1 MRLIHHF
8 FILAILVT
16 ALCALLLSVTF
27 SDNKELFYISEG
39 IFAVILIYLIIFY
52 QKTVK
57 PIDKLTS
64 GMELLREQD
73 MSTRLA
79 PSGQK
84 ETDEIVKTF
93 NAILGQLRNEHLR
106 LDEQNTFLNLLIEAS
121 PMGVIICDINGKV
134 KSMNPAANQMMTPV
148 LEKSLNEL
156 PLGKDETVRL
166 SNSQIYHISHLS
178 FLDRGY
184 QHPFYLIETLTSE
197 VMKAEKSAYEKVIR
211 MMAHEVNNN
220 VAGIISTL
228 EVLKGDR
235 QNDADLQAIDACK
248 ERSLSMSRFITRFAD
263 VVKIPEPQLELC
275 DLSEEVETCSQFF
288 EGLCTARNIALRLN
302 LTDEATPVRMDTTL
316 FQQVL
321 VNIVKNAAE
330 SIGSDGQIIVSVKGK
345 TLTITDNGK
354 GISPEAA
361 QKILTPFFST
371 KPQGQGI
378 GLILIRDILT
388 KHGCTFSLQTS
399 EEDGLTRFE
408 ITFP

>member
-1 MRLIHHF
+1 MRLKHHF
-8 FILAILVT
+8 IILAILVMI
-16 ALCALLLSVTF
+16 LCALLLSVTF
-27 SDNKELFYISEG
+27 EEKKNLFYMSEG
-39 IFAVILIYLIIFY
+39 ILIIILIYMVIFY

-121 PMGVIICDINGKV
+121 PMGVIICDLNGKY
-134 KSMNPAANQMMTPV
+134 KSMNPAAKQMMNPM

-156 PLGKDETVRL
+156 PLGDDCTVRL
-166 SNSQIYHISHLS
+166 SNSQIYHINHLS
-178 FLDRGY
+178 FRDRGY
-184 QHPFYLIETLTSE
+184 QHPFYLIETLTAE

-220 VAGIISTL
+220 VAGITSTL
-228 EVLKGDR
+228 EVLKSEH
-235 QNDADLQAIDACK
+235 NDTADLMAIEACR

-263 VVKIPEPQLELC
+263 VVKIPDPQLELC

-288 EGLCTARNIALRLN
+288 ESLCTSRNITLKLN
-302 LTDEATPVRMDTTL
+302 LTDEATPVRLDTTL

-345 TLTITDNGK
+345 RLTITDNGK
-354 GISPEAA
+354 GISPEVS

-388 KHGCTFSLQTS
+388 KHKCTFTLQTS

>member
-1 MRLIHHF
+1 
-8 FILAILVT
+8 
-16 ALCALLLSVTF
+16 
-27 SDNKELFYISEG
+27 
-39 IFAVILIYLIIFY
+39 
-52 QKTVK
+52 
-57 PIDKLTS
+57 
-64 GMELLREQD
+64 MELLREQD

-93 NAILGQLRNEHLR
+93 NAILTKLRNEHLR
-106 LDEQNTFLNLLIEAS
+106 LDEQNNFLNLLIEAS
-121 PMGVIICDINGKV
+121 PMGVIICDINGNI
-134 KSMNPAANQMMTPV
+134 KSMNPIAKQMMTPV
-148 LEKSLNEL
+148 LETSLHKL
-156 PLGKDETVRL
+156 PLGESDTVRL
-166 SNSQIYHISHLS
+166 SNSEIYHISHLS

-197 VMKAEKSAYEKVIR
+197 VIKAEKSAYEKVIR

-228 EVLKGDR
+228 EVLKSDHTDSED
-235 QNDADLQAIDACK
+235 QQAIDACK

-275 DLSEEVETCSQFF
+275 DLSEEVEACSQFF
-288 EGLCTARNIALRLN
+288 EGLCTARNIKLELN
-302 LTDEATPVRMDTTL
+302 LTEEATPVRLDTTL

-321 VNIVKNAAE
+321 VNIVKNSAE
-330 SIGSDGQIIVSVKGK
+330 SIGTDGLIIISVKGK
-345 TLTITDNGK
+345 KLTITDNGK
-354 GISPEAA
+354 GISTESA

-388 KHGCTFSLQTS
+388 KHGCAFSLQTS
-399 EEDGLTRFE
+399 EEDHLTRFE
-408 ITFP
+408 IIFP